1 MILSPVKR
9 LLVTAAWTAILSG
22 STWSQAA
29 KYPPEMPGAETEVY
43 KTVGDVRLNIYL
55 FKPAG
60 HQPTD
65 KRPAIVFFFGG
76 GWNNGSPAQ
85 FLNQCKTL
93 ASRGMIAAAADYRVA
108 SRHQSTILQSVQD
121 AKSAVRWLR
130 THAAR
135 LGVDPERIAAG
146 GGSAGGHLAACTGL
160 IPGLDE
166 SGEDQ
171 KVSSR
176 SNALVLYNPALVLAG
191 VSGESIKSSS
201 LEALLQRSGI
211 ELERISPY
219 HAITRGAPPA
229 IIFHGTADTTV
240 PFRTV
245 ELFAAAMKSAGNSCQ
260 VVPFEGRTHGFFN
273 FGRGDSSDYR
283 AVLRETEDFLTEQGY
298 LKKYVHF

>member
-1 MILSPVKR
+1 MILRS
-9 LLVTAAWTAILSG
+9 VTRFLIATTWAAIFPGLA
-22 STWSQAA
+22 WSQAL
-29 KYPPEMPGAETEVY
+29 KYPPEMPGAEVEVY
-43 KTVGDVRLNIYL
+43 KTVGDLRLNIYL
-55 FKPAG
+55 FKPEG
-60 HQPTD
+60 HQQTD

-85 FLNQCKTL
+85 FLNHCKTL

-130 THAAR
+130 THATR

-160 IPGLDE
+160 ISGLDE
-166 SGEDQ
+166 SGEDL
-171 KVSSR
+171 KVSAR
-176 SNALVLYNPALVLAG
+176 SNALVLYNPALVLAE
-191 VSGESIKSSS
+191 VAGEKIAASS
-201 LEALLQRSGI
+201 LEALLKRSGI

-219 HAITRGAPPA
+219 HAVARGAPPA
-229 IIFHGTADTTV
+229 IVFHGTADTTV

-245 ELFAAAMKSAGNSCQ
+245 ELFAAAMKAAGNVCKL
-260 VVPFEGRTHGFFN
+260 VPFEGRTHGFFN

-283 AVLRETEDFLTEQGY
+283 TALRETEVFLTELGY
-298 LKKYVHF
+298 FK